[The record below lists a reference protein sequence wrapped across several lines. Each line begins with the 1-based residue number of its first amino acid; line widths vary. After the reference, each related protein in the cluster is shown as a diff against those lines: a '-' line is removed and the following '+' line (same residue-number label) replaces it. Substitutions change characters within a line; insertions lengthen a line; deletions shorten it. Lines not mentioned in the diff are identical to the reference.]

1 VVERKTLADYQI
13 GNFVYTTFLAPTRR
27 AARLLTSM
35 ERRQT
40 FHPSGLFVDGRH
52 LSDLVIS
59 DWRIA
64 RSAFR
69 ALAHSS
75 MWPEYLSLLTL
86 PELMEEWM
94 ARALPGREAV
104 ARNEILRLYLAALA
118 DRPNGVER
126 VIVSRR

>member
-1 VVERKTLADYQI
+1 
-13 GNFVYTTFLAPTRR
+13 
-27 AARLLTSM
+27 
-35 ERRQT
+35 
-40 FHPSGLFVDGRH
+40 
-52 LSDLVIS
+52 
-59 DWRIA
+59 
-64 RSAFR
+64 
-69 ALAHSS
+69 

-118 DRPNGVER
+118 DRPNGVEG